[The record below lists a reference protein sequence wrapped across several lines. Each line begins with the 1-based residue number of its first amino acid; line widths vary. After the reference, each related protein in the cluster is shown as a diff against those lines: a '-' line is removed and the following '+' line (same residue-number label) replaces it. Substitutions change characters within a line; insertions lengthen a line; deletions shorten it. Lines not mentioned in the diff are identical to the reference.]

1 MNNYTE
7 VLQQAF
13 LLELEKIAEA
23 NGGMLPG
30 LDKLASGGLSKEAL
44 LGQLAQGVAKLK
56 GPANPF
62 KGGPGVFQR
71 FGQDLMAGGKMLGG
85 QKLVAPGK
93 FAPAG
98 MGSRVAGEVAQSAGH
113 HYAHKSTIGNLLN
126 PLGGAVG
133 GISEGLTR
141 SAGKELAGAGA
152 GVGGRAGRAMGAVG
166 GGLQR
171 AAKPMGMAGEVAG
184 LAGLGTALHAPL
196 SVAGAVG
203 GKLLGTAAHAAPVV
217 GEALHHAGHTIAH
230 GVHDVVGNAT
240 HAVADK
246 ARRAAGLVQKP
257 VPKPVTGYSL
267 MPPPMAAGAH

>member
-1 MNNYTE
+1 ME
-7 VLQQAF
+7 DVMQRAFMDELQ
-13 LLELEKIAEA
+13 KIAA
-23 NGGMLPG
+23 AHGGVLPG
-30 LDKLASGGLSKEAL
+30 IEKLAILGG
-44 LGQLAQGVAKLK
+44 GG
-56 GPANPF
+56 NPF
-62 KGGPGVFQR
+62 KGGPGIFQR

-98 MGSRVAGEVAQSAGH
+98 LGARVAGEVAHSAGH
-113 HYAHKSTIGNLLN
+113 HYAHKSTLGNLMN
-126 PLGGAVG
+126 PLGGALG

-141 SAGKELAGAGA
+141 SAGRELSAAGSN
-152 GVGGRAGRAMGAVG
+152 VGGRAGRAMGAAG

-203 GKLLGTAAHAAPVV
+203 GKLVGAASAAAPAVEHALHGVGHTAAHAA
-217 GEALHHAGHTIAH
+217 
-230 GVHDVVGNAT
+230 HDVVGNAA
-240 HAVADK
+240 HSVADK
-246 ARRAAGLVQKP
+246 ARRAAGLTSKAAP
-257 VPKPVTGYSL
+257 LPRTGYSV